1 MTLPR
6 WVAPV
11 VIGAALIGSHWLAY
25 DHGRSVEQA
34 RISAKISEQISAEV
48 TSARLAEKV
57 QAATIKTEVERTNE
71 TIAAIPDNRDE
82 LERLRNS
89 NAALSR
95 ELSDT
100 AAAAKRGEAA
110 TKAGMVYA
118 ELLERATARIEGL
131 ERTTA
136 RAVELA
142 ERFDV
147 AHARGG
153 LCVRTYESMPLPAGQ

>member
-1 MTLPR
+1 MIIPGWL
-6 WVAPV
+6 APV
-11 VIGAALIGSHWLAY
+11 AIGAALIGSHWLAY
-25 DHGRSVEQA
+25 DHGKSVEQA

-48 TSARLAEKV
+48 TSARQTEKA

-71 TIAAIPDNRDE
+71 KIAAIPDNRDE

-89 NAALSR
+89 NAALRR

-100 AAAAKRGEAA
+100 AASAKRGKAA

-118 ELLERATARIEGL
+118 ELLERATTRIAGL

-147 AHARGG
+147 AHARGE
-153 LCVRTYESMPLPAGQ
+153 LCGVTYGALASSR

>member
-1 MTLPR
+1 MSIPGFPS

-11 VIGAALIGSHWLAY
+11 AIGAVLIGSHWLAY
-25 DHGRSVEQA
+25 DHGKSVE
-34 RISAKISEQISAEV
+34 RNRLSAKISEQISAEI
-48 TSARLAEKV
+48 TKARQAEKA
-57 QAATIKTEVERTNE
+57 QADTIKTEVERTNE

-89 NAALSR
+89 NAALRR

-110 TKAGMVYA
+110 TKAGMVYG
-118 ELLERATARIEGL
+118 ELLERATRRIEGL

-147 AHARGG
+147 AHARGE
-153 LCVRTYESMPLPAGQ
+153 LCVRAYESVER